1 MRKGTGAFPHSDR
14 DRILGTG
21 ADNGFASTPWPVN
34 WFNELIKWTK
44 ICRFPMA
51 FARAFTW
58 AKMLIFVNV
67 ISRDCVPLCA
77 QIKCLEYVWTGADVP
92 QNGDENNLFY
102 Q

>member
-1 MRKGTGAFPHSDR
+1 
-14 DRILGTG
+14 
-21 ADNGFASTPWPVN
+21 
-34 WFNELIKWTK
+34 
-44 ICRFPMA
+44 MA

-77 QIKCLEYVWTGADVP
+77 QIKGLEYVWTGADVP